1 MAKKTP
7 AKAQKLPKREYDKV
21 QALKEDYLQTVFNK
35 KKLLNA
41 WKGWERFRRFVGFL
55 ALLSLHSL
63 GCQIQIRLQSFIQKT
78 RYHNLT

>member
-55 ALLSLHSL
+55 ALLSLVQFF
-63 GCQIQIRLQSFIQKT
+63 CLQD
-78 RYHNLT
+78 